1 MLLKNMAM
9 VEIPAESSAFDAF
22 GSPFVNPNEPMP
34 SVKLSGFEVTLRSM
48 FNGQPCQYRYNR
60 IDDGSYPITAENRSL
75 IKKSLEW
82 IADPSRRQVTWE
94 KIDKDEIVFVYPSKL
109 PEILPK
115 FASTFKKTANQA
127 KREEAQFEDVSK
139 SL

>member
-1 MLLKNMAM
+1 MDIPVELNRMLLKNMAM

-82 IADPSRRQVTWE
+82 IYCRNLLLHLKKRLTRQKE
-94 KIDKDEIVFVYPSKL
+94 K
-109 PEILPK
+109 
-115 FASTFKKTANQA
+115 
-127 KREEAQFEDVSK
+127 KRSLKMFPK